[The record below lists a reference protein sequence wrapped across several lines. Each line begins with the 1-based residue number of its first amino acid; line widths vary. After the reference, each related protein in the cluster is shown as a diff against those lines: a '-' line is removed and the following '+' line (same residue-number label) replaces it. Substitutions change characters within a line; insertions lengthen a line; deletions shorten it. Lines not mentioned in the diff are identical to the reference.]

1 MPEMLS
7 ELVQLLG
14 KPISPPNSRIRGVTH
29 DSRNVTA
36 GDIYVAVCGA
46 SHDGHDFI
54 ADAISMGAA
63 AVIVDQSR
71 QSLLVDSNIPGWSVG
86 DSRQV
91 MGFVADIVY
100 NHPTQHM
107 HVVGVTGTNGKT
119 STTHI
124 IAHLAKGLFEQA
136 GIIGTLGAFSCG
148 VLVPGQ
154 RTTPEA
160 PDLQK
165 MLSRM
170 QSNSV
175 DMVAMEV
182 ASHALMHGRVNGCL
196 FDAAV
201 FTNLTQD
208 HLDFHG
214 SMESYFEAKA
224 HLFTTHFDA
233 ASQYGKRPFAVI
245 GIDTEWGNRLCTMMR
260 DLPYSTYSVSAGS
273 SADFGA
279 ANIRLAASSTEFDL
293 LYNNR
298 SFPVVLPLGGAFQI
312 QNALAALA
320 WFIGAGG
327 AVADGIALLRTCPQ
341 IPGRFEIVPSELPF
355 AVVVDYAHTPDGLE
369 NVLSTARELCSG
381 KLICVFGCGGDR
393 DRSKRPLMGSI
404 AEKYCDEVIVTSD
417 NPRSEDA
424 ELIIDQIIAGM
435 SSHCVVRRE
444 SDRRLAIA
452 DAVTSRVAN
461 DVVVI
466 AGKCHETYQIVHDQ
480 VIPFDDR
487 LVASEELSKCS

>member
-1 MPEMLS
+1 MLS
-7 ELVQLLG
+7 ELVHLLG
-14 KPISPPNSRIRGVTH
+14 TPILPTPSRFSGVTH
-29 DSRNVTA
+29 DSRKVTP
-36 GDIYVAVCGA
+36 GDIYVALRGA
-46 SHDGHDFI
+46 NFDGHDFI
-54 ADAISMGAA
+54 ANAMSMGAA
-63 AVIVDQSR
+63 AVIVEQSR
-71 QSLLVDSNIPGWSVG
+71 QALLVAGNIPGWSVQ
-86 DSRQV
+86 DPRQV
-91 MGFVADIVY
+91 MGYVADIVY
-100 NHPTQHM
+100 NHPTHHM

-124 IAHLAKGLFEQA
+124 IAHLAKGLFQQT
-136 GIIGTLGAFSCG
+136 GIIGTLGAFASG
-148 VLVPGQ
+148 VSVPGQ

-160 PDLQK
+160 PDLQS
-165 MLSRM
+165 MLSAM
-170 QSNSV
+170 QSHSV
-175 DMVAMEV
+175 DVVAMEV
-182 ASHALMHGRVNGCL
+182 ASHALVHGRVNGCL

-224 HLFTTHFDA
+224 RLFATHFDA
-233 ASQYGKRPFAVI
+233 ASQRGKQPFAVI
-245 GIDTEWGNRLCTMMR
+245 GIDNEWGNRLCTMMR
-260 DLPYSTYSVSAGS
+260 DFRFTTYSVNAESA
-273 SADFGA
+273 ADLVA
-279 ANIRLAASSTEFDL
+279 VNIRLSASSTEFDL
-293 LYNNR
+293 LFDNQ
-298 SFPVVLPLGGAFQI
+298 SFRVVLPLGGAFQI
-312 QNALAALA
+312 QNALAALG

-327 AVADGIALLRTCPQ
+327 SVANGAALLSTCPQ
-341 IPGRFEIVPSELPF
+341 IPGRFEIVPSKQSF

-369 NVLSTARELCSG
+369 NVLSTARELCYG

-424 ELIIDQIIAGM
+424 EAIIDQIIAGM
-435 SSHCVVRRE
+435 SNNCAVRRE

-452 DAVTSRVAN
+452 QAVTSRGSD

-466 AGKCHETYQIVHDQ
+466 AGKGHETYQIVHDQ

>member
-1 MPEMLS
+1 MLS
-7 ELVQLLG
+7 ELVDLLG
-14 KPISPPNSRIRGVTH
+14 TPILPTPSRFSGVTH
-29 DSRNVTA
+29 DSRKVTP
-36 GDIYVAVCGA
+36 GDIYVALRGA
-46 SHDGHDFI
+46 NFDGHDFI
-54 ADAISMGAA
+54 ANAMSMGAA
-63 AVIVDQSR
+63 AVIVEQSR
-71 QSLLVDSNIPGWSVG
+71 QALLLAGNIPGWSVQ
-86 DSRQV
+86 DPRQV
-91 MGFVADIVY
+91 MGYVADIVY
-100 NHPTQHM
+100 NHPTHHM

-124 IAHLAKGLFEQA
+124 IAHLAKGLFQQT
-136 GIIGTLGAFSCG
+136 GIIGTLGAFASG
-148 VLVPGQ
+148 VSVPGQ

-160 PDLQK
+160 PDLQS
-165 MLSRM
+165 MLSAM
-170 QSNSV
+170 QSHSV
-175 DMVAMEV
+175 DIVAMEV
-182 ASHALMHGRVNGCL
+182 ASHALVHGRVNGCL

-224 HLFTTHFDA
+224 RLFTTHFDA
-233 ASQYGKRPFAVI
+233 ASQRGKQPFAVI
-245 GIDTEWGNRLCTMMR
+245 GIDNEWGNRLCTMMR
-260 DLPYSTYSVSAGS
+260 DFRFTTYSVNA
-273 SADFGA
+273 GA
-279 ANIRLAASSTEFDL
+279 AADLVAVNTRLSASSTEFDL
-293 LYNNR
+293 LFDNQ

-312 QNALAALA
+312 QNALAALG

-327 AVADGIALLRTCPQ
+327 SVADGVALIRTCPQ
-341 IPGRFEIVPSELPF
+341 IPGRFEIVLSKQSF

-369 NVLSTARELCSG
+369 NVLSTARELCYG

-424 ELIIDQIIAGM
+424 EAIIDQIIAGM
-435 SSHCVVRRE
+435 SNNCAVRRE

-452 DAVTSRVAN
+452 QAVTSRGSD

-466 AGKCHETYQIVHDQ
+466 AGKGHETYQIVHDQ

>member
-1 MPEMLS
+1 MLS
-7 ELVQLLG
+7 ELVDLLG
-14 KPISPPNSRIRGVTH
+14 TPILPTPSRFSGVTH
-29 DSRNVTA
+29 DSRKVTP
-36 GDIYVAVCGA
+36 GDIYVALRGA
-46 SHDGHDFI
+46 SFDGHDFI
-54 ADAISMGAA
+54 ANAMSMGAA
-63 AVIVDQSR
+63 AVIVEQSR
-71 QSLLVDSNIPGWSVG
+71 QSLLLAGNIPGWSVQ
-86 DSRQV
+86 DPRQV
-91 MGFVADIVY
+91 MGYVADIVY
-100 NHPTQHM
+100 NHPTHHM

-124 IAHLAKGLFEQA
+124 MAHLAKGLFQQT
-136 GIIGTLGAFSCG
+136 GIIGTLGAFASG
-148 VLVPGQ
+148 VSVPGQ

-160 PDLQK
+160 PDLQS
-165 MLSRM
+165 MLSAM
-170 QSNSV
+170 QSHSV
-175 DMVAMEV
+175 DVVAMEV
-182 ASHALMHGRVNGCL
+182 ASHALVHGRVNGCL
-196 FDAAV
+196 FNAAV

-224 HLFTTHFDA
+224 RLFTTHFNA
-233 ASQYGKRPFAVI
+233 ASQSGKHPFAVI

-260 DLPYSTYSVSAGS
+260 DFPFTTYSAN
-273 SADFGA
+273 AGA
-279 ANIRLAASSTEFDL
+279 AADLVAVNIRLLASSTEFDL
-293 LYNNR
+293 LCNNQ
-298 SFPVVLPLGGAFQI
+298 SYPVSLPLGGAFQI
-312 QNALAALA
+312 QNALAALG

-327 AVADGIALLRTCPQ
+327 SVADGVALLRTCPQ
-341 IPGRFEIVPSELPF
+341 IPGRFEIVPSKRSF

-369 NVLSTARELCSG
+369 NVLSTARDLCSG

-393 DRSKRPLMGSI
+393 DRSKRPLMGAI

-435 SSHCVVRRE
+435 SNLCVVRRE

-452 DAVTSRVAN
+452 QAVTSRGSD

-466 AGKCHETYQIVHDQ
+466 AGKGHETYQIVHDQ

>member
-1 MPEMLS
+1 MLS
-7 ELVQLLG
+7 ELVDLLG
-14 KPISPPNSRIRGVTH
+14 TPILPTPSRFSGVTH
-29 DSRNVTA
+29 DSRKVTP
-36 GDIYVAVCGA
+36 GDIYVALRGA
-46 SHDGHDFI
+46 NFDGHDFI
-54 ADAISMGAA
+54 ANAISMGAA
-63 AVIVDQSR
+63 AVIVEQSR
-71 QSLLVDSNIPGWSVG
+71 QALLVAGNIPGWSVQ
-86 DSRQV
+86 DPRQV
-91 MGFVADIVY
+91 MGYVADIVY
-100 NHPTQHM
+100 NHPTHHM

-124 IAHLAKGLFEQA
+124 IAHLAKGLFQQT
-136 GIIGTLGAFSCG
+136 GIIGTLGAFASG
-148 VLVPGQ
+148 VSVPGQ

-160 PDLQK
+160 PDLQS
-165 MLSRM
+165 MLSAM
-170 QSNSV
+170 QSHSV
-175 DMVAMEV
+175 DIVAMEV
-182 ASHALMHGRVNGCL
+182 ASHALVHGRVNGCL

-224 HLFTTHFDA
+224 RLFTTHFDA
-233 ASQYGKRPFAVI
+233 ASQRGKQPFAVI
-245 GIDTEWGNRLCTMMR
+245 GIDTEWGNRLCTMMH
-260 DLPYSTYSVSAGS
+260 DYPFTTYSAN
-273 SADFGA
+273 AGA
-279 ANIRLAASSTEFDL
+279 AADLVAVNIRLSASSTEFDL
-293 LYNNR
+293 LFDNQ
-298 SFPVVLPLGGAFQI
+298 SFRVVLPLGGAFQI
-312 QNALAALA
+312 QNALAALG

-327 AVADGIALLRTCPQ
+327 SVADGAALLSTCPQ
-341 IPGRFEIVPSELPF
+341 IPGRFEIVPSKQSF

-381 KLICVFGCGGDR
+381 KLVCVFGCGGDR
-393 DRSKRPLMGSI
+393 DRSKRPLMGAI

-424 ELIIDQIIAGM
+424 EAIIDQIIAGM
-435 SSHCVVRRE
+435 SNNCVVRRE

-452 DAVTSRVAN
+452 QAVTSRGSD

-466 AGKCHETYQIVHDQ
+466 AGKGHETYQIVHDQ